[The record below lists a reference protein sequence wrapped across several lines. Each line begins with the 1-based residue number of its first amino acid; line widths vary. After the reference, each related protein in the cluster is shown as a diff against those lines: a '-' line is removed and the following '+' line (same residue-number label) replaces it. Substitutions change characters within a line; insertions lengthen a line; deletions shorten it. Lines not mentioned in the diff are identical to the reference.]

1 LAGHV
6 IEVADASQALRGSP
20 GFSLRRR

>member
-6 IEVADASQALRGSP
+6 IEVADASQTLRGSP